1 MAGKAC
7 PRERFGSSVL
17 RGARQFGK
25 VRGFRKMKE
34 FAVLNIVCQPHP
46 EGIYRRLFDAS
57 AEARQGVQ
65 YYGERYAS
73 LSPVSQTRNGVFT
86 GRLANW
92 IEPDRR
98 AKTIRVDD
106 LEQINFAESGVVI
119 PRGLGLNSRVFNFAF
134 CNKHHALV
142 IELTNDENQKISAR
156 QARRAIK
163 NLLEASRPLE
173 IDEISVYVRS
183 KASAIDSMLSLPSV
197 RKISIDLKRPNPID
211 YSDDEEEIL
220 REMEEEN
227 AKRRKTEIS
236 LASGRDTISLI
247 PRHRAMANVA
257 KDNGSVSVDGTDE
270 NGEKVHLST
279 LEMPWL
285 IRRGTDGDSGA
296 VITRNIAESLN
307 EQERLE

>member
-1 MAGKAC
+1 
-7 PRERFGSSVL
+7 
-17 RGARQFGK
+17 
-25 VRGFRKMKE
+25 MKE

-46 EGIYRRLFDAS
+46 EGVYRRIFDTA
-57 AEARQGVQ
+57 AEARRGVQ

-73 LSPVSQTRNGVFT
+73 ISPVSGTRNGVFT

-106 LEQINFAESGVVI
+106 LEQVEFEESGVVI
-119 PRGLGLNSRVFNFAF
+119 PKGLGLNSRVFNFAF
-134 CNKHHALV
+134 CIKHHALV

-156 QARRAIK
+156 QAQRAVK
-163 NLLEASRPLE
+163 NLLDASRPE
-173 IDEISVYVRS
+173 GVDEISVHVRS

-197 RKISIDLKRPNPID
+197 RKISIDLKRPNPTD
-211 YSDDEEEIL
+211 YSDDEEDIL

-236 LASGRDTISLI
+236 LASGRDTIKLNH
-247 PRHRAMANVA
+247 RHLAMANVA
-257 KDNGSVSVDGTDE
+257 KDNGSVTVEGTDE
-270 NGEKVHLST
+270 NGEKIHLST
-279 LEMPWL
+279 REMPWL
-285 IRRGTDGDSGA
+285 IRRGTSDDSGSVVA
-296 VITRNIAESLN
+296 RNIAESLN

>member
-1 MAGKAC
+1 M
-7 PRERFGSSVL
+7 V
-17 RGARQFGK
+17 
-25 VRGFRKMKE
+25 KE

-46 EGIYRRLFDAS
+46 EGTYRRIFDAT
-57 AEARQGVQ
+57 AEARRGVQ

-73 LSPVSQTRNGVFT
+73 ISPISETRNGVFT

-106 LEQINFAESGVVI
+106 LEQVEFAASGVVI

-134 CNKHHALV
+134 CIKHHALV

-156 QARRAIK
+156 QAQRAVK
-163 NLLEASRPLE
+163 NLLEASKPDG

-197 RKISIDLKRPNPID
+197 RKVSIDLRRPNPTD
-211 YSDDEEEIL
+211 YSDDEEDIL

-236 LASGRDTISLI
+236 LASGRDTIRLNQ
-247 PRHRAMANVA
+247 RHRAMANVA

-270 NGEKVHLST
+270 NGEKVFLST
-279 LEMPWL
+279 REMPWL
-285 IRRGTDGDSGA
+285 IKRGTSDDSGA
-296 VITRNIAESLN
+296 IVTRKIAESLN